1 MGRGTASG
9 AMNLRSTH
17 GPSSRLSPLRPRVEA
32 TELCE
37 RAPRTDR
44 PDRPAKVLPEP
55 NEEFID
61 EEPVF
66 LGDRRHKPLLSRLGG
81 LRPHEPEAVAHPVHV
96 GVRRNSRLA
105 ETVDKDAVR
114 RLRADLRKLDELLV
128 GPGNNSSV
136 SLEEESTHLLNLA
149 RLLAVEADW
158 LDQTLQVLSVR
169 MRNPLRRVVL
179 CEQLLR
185 RLLGHLV
192 PGPLG
197 QNRGDQDEE
206 RVLPFCDDLCESRL
220 PLAYVAGGKVPPR
233 QVSHDEWDPLTD
245 GRRGG
250 QGPPPPCKSIP

>member
-1 MGRGTASG
+1 MGQGTASG

-17 GPSSRLSPLRPRVEA
+17 GPSSCLSPLRPRVEA

-37 RAPRTDR
+37 RAPGTDR

-55 NEEFID
+55 NEELID

-66 LGDRRHKPLLSRLGG
+66 LRDRRHKPLLGRLGG

-96 GVRRNSRLA
+96 GIRRNSRLA

-128 GPGNNSSV
+128 GRGNDSSV

-158 LDQTLQVLSVR
+158 LDQTLQV
-169 MRNPLRRVVL
+169 P
-179 CEQLLR
+179 
-185 RLLGHLV
+185 
-192 PGPLG
+192 
-197 QNRGDQDEE
+197 
-206 RVLPFCDDLCESRL
+206 
-220 PLAYVAGGKVPPR
+220 
-233 QVSHDEWDPLTD
+233 HDEWDSLTD
-245 GRRGG
+245 GRQGG

>member
-1 MGRGTASG
+1 MGQGTASG

-61 EEPVF
+61 
-66 LGDRRHKPLLSRLGG
+66 
-81 LRPHEPEAVAHPVHV
+81 
-96 GVRRNSRLA
+96 
-105 ETVDKDAVR
+105 
-114 RLRADLRKLDELLV
+114 
-128 GPGNNSSV
+128 
-136 SLEEESTHLLNLA
+136 
-149 RLLAVEADW
+149 
-158 LDQTLQVLSVR
+158 QTLQVPPVR
-169 MRNPLRRVVL
+169 MCNRLRRVVL

-185 RLLGHLV
+185 RLLGHFV

-206 RVLPFCDDLCESRL
+206 RVLPFCDDLCESCL
-220 PLAYVAGGKVPPR
+220 PLA
-233 QVSHDEWDPLTD
+233 
-245 GRRGG
+245 
-250 QGPPPPCKSIP
+250 

>member
-1 MGRGTASG
+1 MGQGTASG

-17 GPSSRLSPLRPRVEA
+17 GPWTRRSPLRPRVEA

-44 PDRPAKVLPEP
+44 PDRPAEVLPKP
-55 NEEFID
+55 NEELVD

-66 LGDRRHKPLLSRLGG
+66 LRDRRYKPLLGRLGG

-114 RLRADLRKLDELLV
+114 RLRADLRKLDELLICR
-128 GPGNNSSV
+128 GNDSSV

-158 LDQTLQVLSVR
+158 LDQTLQGPPVR
-169 MRNPLRRVVL
+169 TPDPPRPVVL
-179 CEQLLR
+179 FEQLLR
-185 RLLGHLV
+185 RLLGHFV

-197 QNRGDQDEE
+197 HNRVAMDEE
-206 RVLPFCDDLCESRL
+206 RGL
-220 PLAYVAGGKVPPR
+220 
-233 QVSHDEWDPLTD
+233 
-245 GRRGG
+245 
-250 QGPPPPCKSIP
+250 